1 MGFKMR
7 TAIIVLIFL
16 SNLFGDDY
24 TEISEKTRNEIPDD
38 DVHDDETSEDETS
51 EEETSEE
58 ETSEDEERKWVRK
71 CAEISDGTPCQPRCK
86 ALFCTHKNFACHDG
100 VCKRKK
106 KWVKKC
112 KGARTGT
119 PCQPMCRAGFC
130 LPENFACQD
139 ELCTSLENIKN
150 KKNKTSMA

>member
-1 MGFKMR
+1 MR

-58 ETSEDEERKWVRK
+58 EASEKGTSEEDTSEDETSEDEERKWVRK
-71 CAEISDGTPCQPRCK
+71 CAVTE
-86 ALFCTHKNFACHDG
+86 LNF
-100 VCKRKK
+100 
-106 KWVKKC
+106 
-112 KGARTGT
+112 
-119 PCQPMCRAGFC
+119 
-130 LPENFACQD
+130 
-139 ELCTSLENIKN
+139 I
-150 KKNKTSMA
+150 